1 MHYIEIVHKSY
12 KNHTEIIQK
21 SHRNHACTQTH
32 RIGRFRPQHVTLWAK
47 TSVSTHHTLSQVPSA
62 LFPFPTHQIGRF
74 RPQRV
79 TLWVK
84 TCVFDSWPG
93 WELNS
98 CPPFEIGCF
107 PPQLTSLWT
116 KTFVF
121 GSHRSLAALPSE
133 ILCVPLA
140 VRENPPWLPHLS
152 KYFVFI
158 VSLSDCGRT
167 CPFPISMRHPGC
179 PTFGAPAQAFGCS

>member
-1 MHYIEIVHKSY
+1 MHPDSPNRAFSPTARHAVGENVRFHP
-12 KNHTEIIQK
+12 
-21 SHRNHACTQTH
+21 SHSFPGSLRSVPFPHSPN
-32 RIGRFRPQHVTLWAK
+32 RRFRP
-47 TSVSTHHTLSQVPSA
+47 HH
-62 LFPFPTHQIGRF
+62 I
-74 RPQRV
+74 